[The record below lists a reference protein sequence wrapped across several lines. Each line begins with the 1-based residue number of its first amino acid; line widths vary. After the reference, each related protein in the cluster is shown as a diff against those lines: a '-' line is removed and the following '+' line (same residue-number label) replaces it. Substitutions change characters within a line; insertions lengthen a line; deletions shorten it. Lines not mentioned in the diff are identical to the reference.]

1 MSDPNQVEVKFGTST
16 RYKKNIIF
24 LIIHTSSNNLEKKME
39 SRCVELSGDFR
50 MARLRY
56 TESFEYVYKSIE

>member
-1 MSDPNQVEVKFGTST
+1 
-16 RYKKNIIF
+16 
-24 LIIHTSSNNLEKKME
+24 ME